1 MAAAT
6 TTRDGAAKDK
16 ILYRLFS
23 NAKRFASGN
32 RENPDYMFLP
42 FDSGNITPLSTETDD
57 VGDEIRVIQFPQGFK
72 LVDLQVV
79 STADVDTG
87 TGTLVYDV
95 ISDDGTTETVL
106 ISGCTVGA
114 TATGK
119 DELDRNQGNMLLDV
133 GGDWLSVKITTAAN
147 ANAGTGVIRFKGY
160 GFQGSLPNPN
170 A

>member
-1 MAAAT
+1 MSAAT
-6 TTRDGAAKDK
+6 TTRDGASKEK
-16 ILYRLFS
+16 ILYRLFL
-23 NAKRFASGN
+23 NAKQFMMNVRG
-32 RENPDYMFLP
+32 NPDNLFFP

-95 ISDDGTTETVL
+95 ISDTGSAETVL

-119 DELDRNQGNMLLDV
+119 DELDRNQGNMFLDV

-147 ANAGTGVIRFKGY
+147 ANAGTGVLRFKGY